1 MEFHQEFTGSCVR
14 LLDFSPPPPPPNTH
28 THTRTICYSPQ
39 CSVKLLQVNTPIKQ
53 RLAGGP
59 LNPALAI
66 SLPQIYSEQSNN
78 QGRGAHYCRPLCSDV
93 FPAKEETDLV
103 TKPATL
109 YDWGEVTH
117 TRVST
122 YMLVSITAWAL
133 LLMKSNQ
140 LLLLQSQCINQFLCV
155 SLCVVKMETKHVCH
169 RVWSEWKQSST
180 RKDVT
185 LQINCNIHIRTL
197 VQSDL

>member
-1 MEFHQEFTGSCVR
+1 MSDCLISV
-14 LLDFSPPPPPPNTH
+14 PPPYPPTH

-53 RLAGGP
+53 RLAEGP